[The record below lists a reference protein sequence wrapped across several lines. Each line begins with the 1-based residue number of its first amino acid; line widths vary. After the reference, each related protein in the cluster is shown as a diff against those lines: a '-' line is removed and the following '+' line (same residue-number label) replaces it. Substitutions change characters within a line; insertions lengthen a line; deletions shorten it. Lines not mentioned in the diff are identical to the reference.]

1 MDRCGMKEL
10 IKEIVEVTMSEDYV
24 RSLVGAPTI
33 EEEEVCICGENLESC
48 PESYVHMTSGV

>member
-1 MDRCGMKEL
+1 MKEL
-10 IKEIVEVTMSEDYV
+10 IKEIVEVTMAEDYV

-33 EEEEVCICGENLESC
+33 EEEEVCLCGENLESC